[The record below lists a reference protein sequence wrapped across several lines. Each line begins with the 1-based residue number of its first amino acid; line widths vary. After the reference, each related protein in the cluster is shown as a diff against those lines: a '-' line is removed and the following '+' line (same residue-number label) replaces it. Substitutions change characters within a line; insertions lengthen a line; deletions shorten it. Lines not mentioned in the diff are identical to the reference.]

1 MVSTGSQLDAS
12 QLGGIGAAVPE
23 THMANSPR
31 VGGRTLSRR
40 VLLIAAAPVALAGA
54 AAVGSLAYQTSRQSA
69 APLET
74 VPTDPAEPRLAIATP
89 PPTEAPAKQVA
100 TPGTPVIQQ
109 SVAKTP
115 APRELANTGVPDDM
129 VLITSPRLPLTGV
142 GPGDPWRL
150 MSGGIVNWAEMGSAV
165 PLRVRRVGLKAA
177 PIEGIE
183 QQDLFDDYDTLAQE
197 LRRDPSAVALAPRE
211 MADFRVQTLLVGGH
225 DPLDEKIDDRT
236 TFRVGVVGDIVPGR
250 NVHLHMEQY
259 GDFTRPFLRVAPLL
273 NSFDLTI
280 ANLEGNLS
288 DSLPQPKDSHSFSF
302 VSNPLMIE
310 GMALAGIDALTLA
323 NNHTVW
329 NSENWGVQGLL
340 DTMSALESYKMPY
353 FGAGRELGT
362 ARKPL
367 LANVHGVRIAFLGI
381 DGVTA
386 NYEVEPSTPNGVL
399 DFDAGATSDRPGTNP
414 LLGWQVMEDIA
425 AAATFADVVIPYF
438 HFGAEYVA
446 VVPAW
451 ATNVARMAIDAG
463 ASMVVSNHPHVNQG
477 MEIYAGKPIVYSP
490 GNFILDQM
498 WAAEVRSGYVLEIDF
513 RGRDIVGLRFHGIEI
528 EDFHQPRPMTSGE
541 QAALMDRF
549 WASTD
554 RLAARDG
561 LSG

>member
-1 MVSTGSQLDAS
+1 MVSTGRQFDAS
-12 QLGGIGAAVPE
+12 Q
-23 THMANSPR
+23 
-31 VGGRTLSRR
+31 VGGMSASALENRTAEPTRSKGRHVSRR
-40 VLLIAAAPVALAGA
+40 TVLLAAAPVVLAGTVA
-54 AAVGSLAYQTSRQSA
+54 IGSLVRQFSRQQAMTRDLPSID
-69 APLET
+69 
-74 VPTDPAEPRLAIATP
+74 PTPSQPAIRTP
-89 PPTEAPAKQVA
+89 PSTLAPVRQVA
-100 TPGTPVIQQ
+100 TPSTPVIQQ
-109 SVAKTP
+109 SAVATP
-115 APRELANTGVPDDM
+115 AARALANSGVPDEM
-129 VLITSPRLPLTGV
+129 VLVASPRLPLIGV
-142 GPGDPWRL
+142 GPDDPWRI
-150 MSGGIVNWAEMGSAV
+150 MSGAVANWAEVGSAV
-165 PLRVRRVGLKAA
+165 PMPVRPVGLKEMAVS
-177 PIEGIE
+177 GIGAD
-183 QQDLFDDYDTLAQE
+183 DLFDDYASLAQA
-197 LRRDPSAVALAPRE
+197 LRRDPAAVALVPRE
-211 MADFRVQTLLVGGH
+211 MADFRVQTLLVGGN
-225 DPLDEKIDDRT
+225 DPLDEKIDDRPT
-236 TFRVGVVGDIVPGR
+236 LRLGVVGDIVPGR

-259 GDFTRPFLRVAPLL
+259 GDYTRPFLRVAPLL

-288 DSLPQPKDSHSFSF
+288 DSLPQPTDSHSFSF
-302 VSNPLMIE
+302 VSSPLMIE
-310 GMALAGIDALTLA
+310 GMTLAGIDALTLA

-340 DTMSALESYKMPY
+340 DTISSLESYQMPY
-353 FGAGRELGT
+353 FGAGREISV

-399 DFDAGATSDRPGTNP
+399 DFDAGATDDRPGTNP
-414 LLGWQVMEDIA
+414 LLGWQVMDDIA
-425 AAATFADVVIPYF
+425 AATSFADVVIPYF

-446 VVPAW
+446 IVPEW
-451 ATNVARMAIDAG
+451 ASNVARMAIDAG

-513 RGRDIVGLRFHGIEI
+513 RGADIVGLRFHGIEI
-528 EDFHQPRPMTSGE
+528 EDFHQPRPMSSGE

-549 WASTD
+549 WSATG

-561 LSG
+561 LHD